1 MAMAMAMAAAP
12 ARSIARAELGSGHQ
26 VCTSLCRLFVPR
38 RVGTANRWLGEARG
52 NRSPSMNSAVQTHPA
67 TTANRA
73 NGYDN
78 LEPWFERLAALPA
91 DDPHRQQLR
100 DEIVCRALPLATHIA
115 RRFARRGEPLD
126 DLQQIARVGLLLAV
140 ERFDYTRGPTFLSF
154 AIPTIM
160 GEVRR
165 HFRDRTWALRVSRTL
180 KEIHARLGPATEML
194 AQRLGRL
201 PTARE
206 LAVELD
212 VELTDVTQAMSA
224 ADCYKTRPL
233 ESTLREDDS
242 DSGYIVS
249 TAALGCEEQC
259 YHLLEDAMAV
269 RPLIEQLPEQERQIL
284 IWRYFGSMTQS
295 EIGQRIGVSQMQVSR
310 ILDRIL
316 TSLREQ
322 ALASL
327 EPSPA

>member
-1 MAMAMAMAAAP
+1 MTRP
-12 ARSIARAELGSGHQ
+12 ARNCPAETQ
-26 VCTSLCRLFVPR
+26 P
-38 RVGTANRWLGEARG
+38 
-52 NRSPSMNSAVQTHPA
+52 
-67 TTANRA
+67 TTTVNRA
-73 NGYDN
+73 NGYES
-78 LEPWFERLAALPA
+78 LEPWFEHLAALPA
-91 DDPHRQQLR
+91 DDPRRRQLR
-100 DEIVCRALPLATHIA
+100 DDIVHRALPLAAHIA

-126 DLQQIARVGLLLAV
+126 DLQQIARLGLLLAV
-140 ERFDYTRGPTFLSF
+140 DRFDCTRGPTFLSF

-180 KEIHARLGPATEML
+180 KDIHARLGPATETL

-206 LAVELD
+206 LATELEVD
-212 VELTDVTQAMSA
+212 LSDVTQAMVA
-224 ADCYKTRPL
+224 ADCYRTKPL

-249 TAALGCEEQC
+249 TAALGREEPG
-259 YHLLEDAMAV
+259 YELLENAMAV
-269 RPLIEQLPEQERQIL
+269 RPLIERLPKQERQIL

-295 EIGQRIGVSQMQVSR
+295 EIGQRLGISQMQVSR
-310 ILDRIL
+310 MLNRIL

-322 ALASL
+322 ALTPAS
-327 EPSPA
+327 EPALA

>member
-1 MAMAMAMAAAP
+1 MTAFAARHAAADTEP
-12 ARSIARAELGSGHQ
+12 TTLSS
-26 VCTSLCRLFVPR
+26 
-38 RVGTANRWLGEARG
+38 
-52 NRSPSMNSAVQTHPA
+52 SAK
-67 TTANRA
+67 
-73 NGYDN
+73 GYDN
-78 LEPWFERLAALPA
+78 LEPWFEKLAALPA

-100 DEIVCRALPLATHIA
+100 DEIVHRALPLAAHIA
-115 RRFARRGEPLD
+115 RRFARRGEPFD

-140 ERFDYTRGPTFLSF
+140 ERFDHTRGPTFLSF

-180 KEIHARLGPATEML
+180 KEVHARLGPATEIL

-206 LAVELD
+206 LATELD
-212 VELTDVTQAMSA
+212 VEVTDMTQAMIA
-224 ADCYKTRPL
+224 ADCYNTRPL

-249 TAALGCEEQC
+249 TAALGREEPC

-269 RPLIEQLPEQERQIL
+269 RPLIEQLPKQERQIL

-295 EIGQRIGVSQMQVSR
+295 EIAQRIGVSQMQVSR
-310 ILDRIL
+310 ILTRIL

-322 ALASL
+322 ALAPP